1 MQKDIIFLF
10 DWGGIIESME
20 QWAGNWT
27 TICKYYGKEDCFP
40 EMGNDFYA
48 KNFITETTR
57 DTKKV
62 DAFILEWLKSYNVP
76 ISENSVK
83 EFKKVYFNSFKDNYI
98 NEELIGKI
106 KELKINYSTGIF
118 SNVGIMELPRQQ
130 IQTENYSI
138 FDKVYLSCDLGVCK
152 PDYKIYSEVEK
163 EFKPE
168 NIYYFDDIMKNV
180 LCARN
185 KGWNAFCPRCE
196 KDTLIAIE
204 KILKKIS

>member
-1 MQKDIIFLF
+1 MQKNIIFLF
-10 DWGGIIESME
+10 DWGGIIEPME

-57 DTKKV
+57 DTKKI

-98 NEELIGKI
+98 NEKLIGKI
-106 KELKINYSTGIF
+106 KELKINYST
-118 SNVGIMELPRQQ
+118 
-130 IQTENYSI
+130 
-138 FDKVYLSCDLGVCK
+138 
-152 PDYKIYSEVEK
+152 
-163 EFKPE
+163 
-168 NIYYFDDIMKNV
+168 
-180 LCARN
+180 
-185 KGWNAFCPRCE
+185 
-196 KDTLIAIE
+196 
-204 KILKKIS
+204 